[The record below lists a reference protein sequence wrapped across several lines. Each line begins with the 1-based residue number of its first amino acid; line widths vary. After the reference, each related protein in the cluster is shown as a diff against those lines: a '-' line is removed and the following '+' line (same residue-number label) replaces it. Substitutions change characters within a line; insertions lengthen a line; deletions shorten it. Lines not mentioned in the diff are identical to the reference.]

1 MLIQYGCPNSK
12 VPKCLGDF
20 SFSGTEMGLKFA
32 QCEYCCLYASVLPCS
47 SGSWDLASS
56 CFRGQR
62 RGCGGPICLCT
73 CSSAWRCSDLPSP
86 PACSVSWRSCSY
98 PSREFSSPLPN
109 RGCSVSP
116 CSLSLCFACLLLRNP
131 LLSLSLS
138 ISFIFGFVPHCLKF
152 QSEILI
158 LCLSR
163 RVIL

>member
-1 MLIQYGCPNSK
+1 
-12 VPKCLGDF
+12 
-20 SFSGTEMGLKFA
+20 MGLKFA

-62 RGCGGPICLCT
+62 RGCGGPICHCT

-98 PSREFSSPLPN
+98 PSREFSSPLPI

-131 LLSLSLS
+131 LLSLS